1 MVSSLSMNLPFNFR
15 SSPPIIIAY
24 MTSSTFMEIS
34 SGCVVAVCLTRVSV
48 LFNVVSGTCV
58 ADGVNDVFSRCGV

>member
-1 MVSSLSMNLPFNFR
+1 
-15 SSPPIIIAY
+15 

-34 SGCVVAVCLTRVSV
+34 FGCVVVAVCLTRVSV
-48 LFNVVSGTCV
+48 LFNVVSGTGV

>member
-1 MVSSLSMNLPFNFR
+1 
-15 SSPPIIIAY
+15 

-34 SGCVVAVCLTRVSV
+34 CDCVVAVCSMRVPV
-48 LFNVVSGTCV
+48 LFNVVSGTGV